1 MSVNKAIWIAKLLYR
16 RGRLSRRDILDAW
29 AESDEGAQPMAVST
43 FYDNRHL
50 LLERYGI
57 RLRAEGGLYSLDI
70 RDSREQEFL
79 SRLLGDGAD
88 KPIAEAPLPTGYAHI
103 ATLSGAMERR
113 TCVDAEYS
121 PFDKPA
127 FTTRFAPYCLRVFR
141 GRCYAVGFSSAH
153 GAVRTFAL
161 DRIVSLSPTSE
172 PYPRAPLFDARK
184 YFAGSF
190 GVYGGDNLRLE
201 HVVIDADRRNAAFIR
216 SLPFHSS
223 QRESRSQNH
232 EYPCRFELD
241 ISITADFV
249 HELLYYGP
257 GIKVI
262 APESLRAEIIA
273 SAKAVLRAY
282 GEENAGR

>member
-1 MSVNKAIWIAKLLYR
+1 MSVNKAIWMAKLLYR

-79 SRLLGDGAD
+79 SRLLGDGD
-88 KPIAEAPLPTGYAHI
+88 GSPVAEAPLPTGYAHI

-121 PFDKPA
+121 PFDKPPFA
-127 FTTRFAPYCLRVFR
+127 TRFAPYCLRVFR

-153 GAVRTFAL
+153 GAVRTLAL
-161 DRIVSLSPTSE
+161 DRITSLAPTSE
-172 PYPRAPLFDARK
+172 PYPRAPLFDARQ

-190 GVYGGDNLRLE
+190 GVYGGDNLRVE

-216 SLPFHSS
+216 SLPLHSS
-223 QRESRSQNH
+223 QRESPSPSRA
-232 EYPCRFELD
+232 YPCRFELD
-241 ISITADFV
+241 VSVTADFV
-249 HELLYYGP
+249 RELLYYGP
-257 GIKVI
+257 GIRVA
-262 APESLRAEIIA
+262 APQELRDRIVAA
-273 SAKAVLRAY
+273 AKAVLQSY
-282 GEENAGR
+282 GGEN